1 MPFGLLAGG
10 PIQMLFSL
18 LLMQGL
24 SLTMFRTF
32 LNQAIPRFDPLRF
45 SINLGNLRDSDQT
58 RTPNPLPAP
67 APIPAPVVDPRILPF
82 LTLLQMPQTM
92 VPSMPQMITTPQQSI
107 QPLAQPITPQVIV
120 IPQLKSSA
128 STHYP
133 VQVEAPPEIHKR
145 MLRRPPKTTQ
155 RPKTSELE
163 KIDQQLDNKSL
174 NISNSIDSIDSSNSI
189 NSSKGESL
197 LLVPFNNSSLIEK
210 SAKIDLIHKEFIDFI
225 NEMKNLSQ
233 TESVQSPDES
243 RKEISFS
250 NDSKG

>member
-1 MPFGLLAGG
+1 MTFGLLAGG

-45 SINLGNLRDSDQT
+45 SVNLGNLRDSDQT
-58 RTPNPLPAP
+58 RTSNPSSAPAP

-92 VPSMPQMITTPQQSI
+92 VPLMPQMITTPQQSI
-107 QPLAQPITPQVIV
+107 QSSAQPITPQVIV

-163 KIDQQLDNKSL
+163 KIEQQLDNKSL
-174 NISNSIDSIDSSNSI
+174 NISNDS

-197 LLVPFNNSSLIEK
+197 LLVPFNNSSLIENNTK
-210 SAKIDLIHKEFIDFI
+210 TDDLIHKEFIDFI
-225 NEMKNLSQ
+225 NEMKNLSK
-233 TESVQSPDES
+233 TESIQSPDES
-243 RKEISFS
+243 RGEISFS

>member
-1 MPFGLLAGG
+1 MTFGLLAGG

-45 SINLGNLRDSDQT
+45 SVNLGNLRDSDQT
-58 RTPNPLPAP
+58 RTANPPPAP
-67 APIPAPVVDPRILPF
+67 SPASIPAPVVDPRILPF

-92 VPSMPQMITTPQQSI
+92 VPLMPQMITTPQQSI
-107 QPLAQPITPQVIV
+107 QSSAQPITPQVIV

-145 MLRRPPKTTQ
+145 ILRRPPKTTQ
-155 RPKTSELE
+155 KPETSELE
-163 KIDQQLDNKSL
+163 KIEQQSDNKSL
-174 NISNSIDSIDSSNSI
+174 NISNKSNISSI
-189 NSSKGESL
+189 SKEQSL
-197 LLVPFNNSSLIEK
+197 SFVPFNNSSLIENNT
-210 SAKIDLIHKEFIDFI
+210 KIDHLIHKEFIDFI

-233 TESVQSPDES
+233 TESIQSPDES
-243 RKEISFS
+243 REEISFS